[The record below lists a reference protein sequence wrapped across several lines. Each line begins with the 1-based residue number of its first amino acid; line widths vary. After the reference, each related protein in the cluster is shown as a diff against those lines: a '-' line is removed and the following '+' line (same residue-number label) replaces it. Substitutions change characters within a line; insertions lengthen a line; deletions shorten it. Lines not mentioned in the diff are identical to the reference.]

1 MSNNV
6 KHFYEFDEFRLDAET
21 PSLWRDGKLVP
32 IFPKALEIL
41 VLLVGRN
48 GAIVSR
54 EELLETVWHNTFV
67 EESNITYTV
76 SLLRKTLDEHD
87 KKHFIQ
93 TIPKRGY
100 RFAADVREVT
110 ENGLP
115 VIEDKV
121 RLAYRTAVPIRF
133 VQASNGNSHSLDTNG
148 KEILQVTPTEEFV
161 VEAMPKLLPA
171 KKTRSWKKLGVAV
184 GFLLLALVG
193 FFGYRFLRPRI
204 ASFFRT
210 PIGNVSFQKLTNT
223 GDLLNAALSPD
234 GNFLAFIKNDRIY
247 LKDIASG
254 KDIALEISGATSF
267 SAVQFSADGNFLY
280 FRNKQMLLGHG
291 DVFRVSRFGGETKLV
306 VAQISGDFG
315 LSADGKYIAFVRSF
329 PADPKPLKLIV
340 KHLETGAEREIYA
353 AEALN
358 PFSTSPPAF
367 SPDGKKI
374 AFLLMMIPPNNP
386 RIVDVESGAVE
397 ELKITGLRRFEYVAW
412 HTDGK
417 SLIVSADTRV
427 NLPQLWKVF
436 YPEGDYQQLTNG
448 LSSFTK
454 VSLSADGKKIFALQT
469 DEFSNIYTAN
479 AANLNEQKQLT
490 FGNANREGQATLVWL
505 DDDRIVYPSQ
515 IEGNVQSDLWLMNS
529 NDGARQQLTENKD
542 FTATM
547 PDSDGKAIYFQAN
560 RPRFFN
566 IFRMDAGGGNVTAMT
581 EGNDGLR
588 QFPNASPDGKYL
600 YYLFRGREK
609 SHIKRMNLADGKEE
623 IFFQS
628 DDVQPVLFLTL
639 SADGKHLAFPVWRN
653 PADVASIEKG
663 YRVAVIST
671 ENPADIKTLEGKLL
685 VPMLR
690 LTPDGKA
697 VEYISDAKEG
707 TQILRQNFDGG
718 EPNTIL
724 ILPKEKIFNFAWSKS
739 GTRLAISR
747 GQSYKDAVMLTNFD

>member
-1 MSNNV
+1 MPCLWYDDEDNAIVFICLQSFAQKILKKFSKAIMSNEVNNL
-6 KHFYEFDEFRLDAET
+6 YEFGEFRFDGGT
-21 PSLWRDGKLVP
+21 HRLWQNKELYLLS
-32 IFPKALEIL
+32 PKA
-41 VLLVGRN
+41 
-48 GAIVSR
+48 S
-54 EELLETVWHNTFV
+54 ELLGLLLDRQGEYVSKEEIFETIWAETFV
-67 EESNITYTV
+67 EDGVLTQNIYT
-76 SLLRKTLDEHD
+76 LRKVLGTDE
-87 KKHFIQ
+87 KGQPLIENRTKL
-93 TIPKRGY
+93 GY
-100 RFAADVREVT
+100 RVT
-110 ENGLP
+110 
-115 VIEDKV
+115 
-121 RLAYRTAVPIRF
+121 VPIRLA
-133 VQASNGNSHSLDTNG
+133 QSSNGNFLLLDRRS
-148 KEILQVTPTEEFV
+148 EV
-161 VEAMPKLLPA
+161 VSPKLPA
-171 KKTRSWKKLGVAV
+171 EKKSRNWKRIGVAV
-184 GFLLLALVG
+184 GLILLSIIG

-204 ASFFRT
+204 ASYFRT

-223 GDLLNAALSPD
+223 GDLLNAMLSPD

-247 LKDIASG
+247 LKDIVSG

-267 SAVQFSADGNFLY
+267 SSVQFSADGNFLY

-291 DVFRVSRFGGETKLV
+291 DVFRVSRFGGETKLIV
-306 VAQISGDFG
+306 SQVSGDFG

-353 AEALN
+353 VEALN
-358 PFSTSPPAF
+358 PFLASPPSF

-386 RIVDVESGAVE
+386 RIVDVESGTAE
-397 ELKITGLRRFEYVAW
+397 ELKITGLRKFEYVTW

-436 YPEGDYQQLTNG
+436 YPEGDYQQITNG

-454 VSLSADGKKIFALQT
+454 VSVSADGKKIFALQT
-469 DEFSNIYTAN
+469 DEFSNIYSAN
-479 AANLNEQKQLT
+479 TANLNEQKQLT

-505 DDDRIVYPSQ
+505 DDERIVYPSQ

-547 PDSDGKAIYFQAN
+547 PDSDGKTIYFQAN
-560 RPRFFN
+560 RPRFMN

-588 QFPNASPDGKYL
+588 QFPQASPDGKYL

-609 SHIKRMNLADGKEE
+609 SHIKRMTLADGKEE
-623 IFFQS
+623 VFFQS
-628 DDVQPVLFLTL
+628 DDVQPALFLTL
-639 SADGKHLAFPVWRN
+639 SADGKYLAFPVWRN
-653 PADVASIEKG
+653 PTDVASIEKG

-685 VPMLR
+685 MQMLR

-697 VEYISDAKEG
+697 IEYVADAKEG

-724 ILPKEKIFNFAWSKS
+724 VLPKEKIFNFAWSKNR
-739 GTRLAISR
+739 TRLAISR
-747 GQSYKDAVMLTNFD
+747 GQSYRDAVLLTDF